1 MTDPDGAQEEGM
13 TGRPSISVVIP
24 THNRRHLLPRTL
36 ASVLGQVGVDMEVI
50 VVDEASCDGTEAYL
64 HGLGDDR
71 VRVVRHELARGTAR
85 ARNAGIE
92 LAGADYVAF
101 CDDDDF
107 WAPDKLAM
115 QLDALHRHPEARWS
129 VVGTV
134 IVNERLRIIGHRLAP
149 AGPEVARTLLARNVV
164 PSPSGV
170 MVATDLV
177 REVGGFD
184 PALPIMPDWD
194 LWIRLAL
201 QSPLASCNRPLL
213 AYLTHGQSQTG
224 GGGAT
229 FDAEIEYLRD
239 KFADD
244 RRRLGVEL
252 QVTGALHWVA
262 EGHARA
268 GQRWPAVRRYLSLL
282 RHRDIAAFKRMPM
295 VLLRPDAI
303 SLVDWR
309 AGRRVPPEW
318 LAEVEPWLRRYG
330 CQRGE

>member
-1 MTDPDGAQEEGM
+1 MSEPSRKHAASEAALMTDPDGAQEEGM

-177 REVGGFD
+177 REVGGVRPCSADHAGLGPLD
-184 PALPIMPDWD
+184 PP
-194 LWIRLAL
+194 R
-201 QSPLASCNRPLL
+201 
-213 AYLTHGQSQTG
+213 
-224 GGGAT
+224 
-229 FDAEIEYLRD
+229 
-239 KFADD
+239 
-244 RRRLGVEL
+244 
-252 QVTGALHWVA
+252 
-262 EGHARA
+262 
-268 GQRWPAVRRYLSLL
+268 PAVPAGKLQP
-282 RHRDIAAFKRMPM
+282 AAAG
-295 VLLRPDAI
+295 LPDARPEP
-303 SLVDWR
+303 DGWR
-309 AGRRVPPEW
+309 
-318 LAEVEPWLRRYG
+318 
-330 CQRGE
+330 RGDV

>member
-1 MTDPDGAQEEGM
+1 
-13 TGRPSISVVIP
+13 VVIP

-36 ASVLGQVGVDMEVI
+36 ASVLGQVGVDLEVI
-50 VVDEASCDGTEAYL
+50 VVDDASGDGTEAYL

-71 VRVVRHELARGTAR
+71 VRVVRHEQARGTAR

-92 LAGADYVAF
+92 LAGAGYVAF

-107 WAPDKLAM
+107 WAPDKLAA
-115 QLDALHRHPEARWS
+115 QFDALRRHPEARWS
-129 VVGTV
+129 AVGIIVVDEHLDV
-134 IVNERLRIIGHRLAP
+134 IGHRPPP
-149 AGPEVARTLLARNVV
+149 AGPEVAPALLAGNVLL
-164 PSPSGV
+164 SPSGV

-184 PALPIMPDWD
+184 PALPTMPDWD

-201 QSPLASCNRPLL
+201 VSPLASCNRPLL
-213 AYLTHGQSQTG
+213 AYLRHGRSQTG

-229 FDAEIEYLRD
+229 FDTEFDYLRD

-244 RRRLGVEL
+244 RRRLGVQL
-252 QVTGALHWVA
+252 DVTGLLHWVA

-282 RHRDIAAFKRMPM
+282 RYRDRAAFKRMPM

-303 SLVDWR
+303 RLVDRR

-318 LAEVEPWLRRYG
+318 LVEVEPWLCRYRVPEG
-330 CQRGE
+330 